1 MSIFSEFKHG
11 QVSREE
17 FLSVCNQED
26 AKDRYYMGHRFDEIE
41 DEEDEDENNQGKSNC
56 PE

>member
-56 PE
+56 TE

>member
-1 MSIFSEFKHG
+1 MSIFSEFKHV

-26 AKDRYYMGHRFDEIE
+26 AKDRYYMEHRFDDNE
-41 DEEDEDENNQGKSNC
+41 DEEDEDENNQDKSNC